1 METKE
6 LNLRIT
12 LDRRSVFLLLVLF
25 FVSWHPGPIGSE
37 TLTLTTYYP
46 APYGGYVSLLTTGNT
61 ILARDNGTNVV
72 IGSGAAVDKL
82 TVRAA
87 GTAITAVDGTVN
99 TRFFSAA
106 STGFGYAG
114 TSSNHGFRLRT
125 ADLDRMT
132 ITNGGEVQVVN
143 NLRVSGSIV
152 GSCVLRRYLPTSGQ
166 TFCTSLG
173 ADYRLIGFYPDGV
186 KRVVGFLPT
195 SNTTSNVGTYIS
207 LGEDWGGN
215 LLCCRVEIN

>member
-46 APYGGYVSLLTTGNT
+46 APYGGYASLLTTGNT
-61 ILARDNGTNVV
+61 ILARDGGSVV
-72 IGSGAAVDKL
+72 VGPGAAVDTL
-82 TVRAA
+82 TIRAA
-87 GTAITAVDGTVN
+87 GTALSAVDGTVR

-114 TSSNHGFRLRT
+114 TSTNHGFRLRT
-125 ADLDRMT
+125 ADADRLT
-132 ITNGGEVQVVN
+132 ITNGGEVQVAN
-143 NLRVSGSIV
+143 NLRVSGSIL
-152 GSCVLRRYLPTSGQ
+152 GSCVRRRYLPAYGQ
-166 TFCTSLG
+166 TYCTALG
-173 ADYRLIGFYPDGV
+173 ADYRLIGYYPDGV
-186 KRVVGFLPT
+186 RRVVGFLPT
-195 SNTTSNVGTYIS
+195 SNTTSGAGNYIYVG
-207 LGEDWGGN
+207 GDWGGD